1 MYNHYRP
8 FFMKKNN
15 IRYILLT
22 FLFSSFC
29 LFSCSLKYGM
39 TIQNEEN
46 VPEFIFQ
53 DVQFDRYEDGEKTL
67 GMKAEK
73 LEQYKDGKSMYAKDI
88 EFEICNNSEVT
99 NSGKCGYL
107 SADTKNERYVLYNG
121 IEIENTKDQ
130 LTVKADNLKWNG
142 KSEQLTSSRN
152 DVVTIQKGDTVLQG
166 SGFSASA
173 ISKKFVFN
181 GVVSGYT
188 DTKEGD
194 SNQADISDSE
204 KGESPE
210 SGEPGEVTSF
220 STGLSGNASSR
231 PSGKERKNA
240 GN

>member
-8 FFMKKNN
+8 FFMKKIN
-15 IRYILLT
+15 IRYISLV
-22 FLFSSFC
+22 FLFSSSFF
-29 LFSCSLKYGM
+29 FSCSLKYGM
-39 TIQNEEN
+39 TIQSEEN
-46 VPEFIFQ
+46 VPEFVFQ
-53 DVQFDRYEDGEKTL
+53 DVQFDRYEEGEKTL

-121 IEIENTKDQ
+121 IEIENTKDK

-173 ISKKFVFN
+173 LSKKFVFN
-181 GVVSGYT
+181 GVVSGYM
-188 DTKEGD
+188 DTTEDNSSQKD
-194 SNQADISDSE
+194 AAF
-204 KGESPE
+204 SPE
-210 SGEPGEVTSF
+210 DSSSLSPADSSVLNPADNKASGPEE
-220 STGLSGNASSR
+220 
-231 PSGKERKNA
+231 KNA